1 MKGATKA
8 IMRKDIRQVFSSR
21 QTMMPM
27 IVVPL
32 VFAVFLPL
40 SIIFPSLGSLNAA
53 TSVASSGDMSTY
65 IGMLAGNSGILSE
78 IEALPTADMQMA
90 YLFLNYL
97 FMPMF
102 VLIPVMT
109 SGIIAASSVV
119 GEKEKKTMETLL
131 YAPVPMGRMFLAKV
145 MAAFLPGIIL
155 TGIAVAIYGCIVN
168 FSLYSSFG
176 RFIFPTS
183 NWYVFL
189 FLLTPAFS
197 LLATILMVFVSAK
210 AKTFQS
216 AQQWSVIIVLP
227 VIGLMMAQT
236 TGVLF
241 ISPPVFALIGA
252 GVLALDVV
260 LIFKGLGRF
269 TRQKLIQ

>member
-1 MKGATKA
+1 MKGATSA
-8 IMRKDIRQVFSSR
+8 IMKKDIRQVFSSR

-32 VFAVFLPL
+32 VFAVFIPL
-40 SIIFPSLGSLNAA
+40 SIIFPSLGSMNAA
-53 TSVASSGDMSTY
+53 VSVASNSDISTY
-65 IGMLAGNSGILSE
+65 LGMLAGNSGILSE
-78 IEALPTADMQMA
+78 IEALPTPDMQMA

-97 FMPMF
+97 FMPLF

-131 YAPVPMGRMFLAKV
+131 YAPVPMSRMFWAKV
-145 MAAFLPGIIL
+145 LAAFLPGIIL

-168 FSLYSSFG
+168 FSLYPAFG

-227 VIGLMMAQT
+227 VIGIMMAQT
-236 TGVLF
+236 TGTLF
-241 ISPPVFALIGA
+241 LSPLTFALIGV
-252 GVLALDVV
+252 GVLAADVV
-260 LIFKGLGRF
+260 LVFQGLSRF

>member
-1 MKGATKA
+1 MKGAITA
-8 IMRKDIRQVFSSR
+8 IMKKDIRQVFSSR
-21 QTMMPM
+21 QTMIPM

-32 VFAVFLPL
+32 VFAVFIPL
-40 SIIFPSLGSLNAA
+40 TILFPSLGSLNAMTGMA
-53 TSVASSGDMSTY
+53 SNTDISVYLNA
-65 IGMLAGNSGILSE
+65 LAGNSQILAE
-78 IEALPTADMQMA
+78 VKALPGADMQMA
-90 YLFLNYL
+90 YLFVNYL

-131 YAPVPMGRMFLAKV
+131 YAPVPMGKMFWAKV
-145 MAAFLPGIIL
+145 MAAFLPGIAL
-155 TGIAVAIYGCIVN
+155 TAIAVAIYGCIVN
-168 FSLYSSFG
+168 FSLHDAIG
-176 RFIFPTS
+176 RYIFPTS
-183 NWYVFL
+183 NWIVFL
-189 FLLTPAFS
+189 LLLTPAFS

-227 VIGLMMAQT
+227 VIGIMMAQT
-236 TGVLF
+236 TGAFFV
-241 ISPPVFALIGA
+241 SPAMFALIGA
-252 GVLALDVV
+252 AVIALDVV
-260 LIFKGLGRF
+260 LVFQGLGRF

>member
-1 MKGATKA
+1 MKGAITA
-8 IMRKDIRQVFSSR
+8 IMKKDIRQVLSSR
-21 QTMMPM
+21 QTMIPM
-27 IVVPL
+27 IIVPL
-32 VFAVFLPL
+32 VFAVFIPL
-40 SIIFPSLGSLNAA
+40 SILFPSLGSMNAM
-53 TSVASSGDMSTY
+53 TSVASNTDISVY
-65 IGMLAGNSGILSE
+65 LNALAGNSQILAE
-78 IEALPTADMQMA
+78 VKALPNADLQMA
-90 YLFLNYL
+90 YLFVNYL

-131 YAPVPMGRMFLAKV
+131 YAPVPMGRMFWAKV

-168 FSLYSSFG
+168 FSLYPALG
-176 RFIFPTS
+176 RYIFPTS
-183 NWYVFL
+183 NWIVFL
-189 FLLTPAFS
+189 LLLTPAFS

-210 AKTFQS
+210 AKTMQS

-227 VIGLMMAQT
+227 VIGIMMAQA
-236 TGVLF
+236 TGALF
-241 ISPPVFALIGA
+241 LSPFAFALIGA
-252 GVLALDVV
+252 AVIALDVV
-260 LIFKGLGRF
+260 LVFQGLGRF